1 MALIFN
7 RGKETLHVG
16 GHVLGHGQH
25 DVPDFDELVKKFP
38 SLSSLVELVEP
49 DAPKQPYPSLSS
61 LVELVEPD
69 APKQPPKEPDEQPKQ
84 APKKVE
90 K

>member
-1 MALIFN
+1 MAKKNN
-7 RGKETLHVG
+7 RGKETLMVG
-16 GHVLGHGQH
+16 DLVLGHGQH

-49 DAPKQPYPSLSS
+49 DAPKQPPK
-61 LVELVEPD
+61 EPEE
-69 APKQPPKEPDEQPKQ
+69 QPPKEPEEQPKKE
-84 APKKVE
+84 APKKAE

>member
-25 DVPDFDELVKKFP
+25 DVPDFDELAKKF
-38 SLSSLVELVEP
+38 
-49 DAPKQPYPSLSS
+49 PSLSS

-69 APKQPPKEPDEQPKQ
+69 APKQPPKEPEEQPKP
-84 APKKVE
+84 APKKAE

>member
-1 MALIFN
+1 MAKIRN
-7 RGKETLHVG
+7 RGKETLMVG
-16 GHVLGHGQH
+16 DLVLGHGQH
-25 DVPDFDELVKKFP
+25 DVPDFDELAKKF
-38 SLSSLVELVEP
+38 
-49 DAPKQPYPSLSS
+49 PSLSS

>member
-25 DVPDFDELVKKFP
+25 DMPDFDELVKKFP

-49 DAPKQPYPSLSS
+49 DAPKQP
-61 LVELVEPD
+61 
-69 APKQPPKEPDEQPKQ
+69 PKDPEKP
-84 APKKVE
+84 APKKAE